1 MQVGDL
7 VRVKWMN
14 PTSKDPRMGIV
25 TGTIQYGSLPSKFA
39 KVALPNGYVATYRF
53 DNLEVLCK

>member
-7 VRVKWMN
+7 VRVKFPN
-14 PTSKDPRMGIV
+14 PTLVGIV
-25 TGTIQYGSLPSKFA
+25 TATIQYGSLPSKFA

-53 DNLEVLCK
+53 DNLEVICK